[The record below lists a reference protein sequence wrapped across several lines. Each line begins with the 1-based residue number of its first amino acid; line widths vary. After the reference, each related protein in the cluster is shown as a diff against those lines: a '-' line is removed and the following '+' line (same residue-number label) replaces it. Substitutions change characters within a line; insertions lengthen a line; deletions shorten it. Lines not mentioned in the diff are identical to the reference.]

1 MTPRPASPVRQ
12 RAEAMSGGPS
22 LVKGPLQGYHHET
35 YVLWPPGGPGP
46 VKLREPRSTSLWF
59 DRRCFRSE
67 EELLRGLK
75 GRIDRVPDVI
85 DIEGM
90 GLQTFIEGR
99 TLGAHR
105 WWWGRRVPDAVFEQI
120 VAVFRQTVPITAGTL
135 DVERRCSPRDAPE
148 DGDTGGFLKRLVVFI
163 EEQVYAA
170 NRAEFGGLYEALG
183 VREES
188 LVRLEKSVAGLTGR
202 PFCLLHADLHRENF
216 ILDPRGGLWTID
228 WELAMVGDPLYD
240 LATHL
245 YLMRYPVDQEYR
257 MIREWCEA
265 VEAIRPGSSRGWKR
279 DLRLLTDF
287 KRAQSVYT
295 DTVRAAMSLHDET
308 GFRWAALP
316 RVAGKL
322 QDVLTA
328 AAGPLGL
335 EYVPGRREIMTAL
348 VHRHRAYAGPAA
360 GRSGRARR

>member
-1 MTPRPASPVRQ
+1 MNCGS
-12 RAEAMSGGPS
+12 S
-22 LVKGPLQGYHHET
+22 LVKGPLKGYHHET
-35 YVLWPPGGPGP
+35 YVLSPPGGPGP

-75 GRIDRVPDVI
+75 GRVDRVPDVV
-85 DIEGM
+85 DVAGM

-105 WWWGRRVPDAVFEQI
+105 WRWGRRLPDAVFEQI
-120 VAVFRQTVPITAGTL
+120 VTLFRQMVPITAETL
-135 DVERRCSPRDAPE
+135 RVERRCSPQDAPE
-148 DGDTGGFLKRLVVFI
+148 DGDTDGFLKRLIVFVG
-163 EEQVYAA
+163 EQVYEA
-170 NRAEFGGLYEALG
+170 NRADLGGLFEDLG
-183 VREES
+183 VGDES

-202 PFCLLHADLHRENF
+202 PFCLLHADLHRENLV
-216 ILDPRGGLWTID
+216 LDPRGRLWTID

-245 YLMRYPVDQEYR
+245 YLMRYPADQEAR
-257 MIREWCEA
+257 MIREWCEV
-265 VEAIRPGSSRGWKR
+265 VEAVRPGSSRAWKR
-279 DLRLLTDF
+279 DLRLITDF

-295 DTVRAAMSLHDET
+295 DTIRAAMSLRDQS

-316 RVAGKL
+316 RAAGKL
-322 QDVLTA
+322 HDVLTA

-335 EYVPGRREIMTAL
+335 EDVPGRREIMTAL
-348 VHRHRAYAGPAA
+348 IHRLREPTGEPSGEPTGLSPGEPAG
-360 GRSGRARR
+360 SARY

>member
-1 MTPRPASPVRQ
+1 
-12 RAEAMSGGPS
+12 MSGGAS
-22 LVKGPLQGYHHET
+22 LVRGPLRGYHHET
-35 YVLWPPGGPGP
+35 YVLSPPGGAGP

-67 EELLRGLK
+67 EQLLRGLK
-75 GRIDRVPDVI
+75 GRIDRVPDIV
-85 DIEGM
+85 DVEGM

-105 WWWGRRVPDAVFEQI
+105 WWGRRVPDPVFEQI
-120 VAVFRQTVPITAGTL
+120 VGLFRQMVPLTARTL
-135 DVERRCSPRDAPE
+135 RVERRCSPRDAPE
-148 DGDTGGFLKRLVVFI
+148 DGDTGGFLQRLVAFV

-170 NRAEFGGLYEALG
+170 NRPEFGALFADLG
-183 VREES
+183 VRDAS
-188 LVRLEKSVAGLTGR
+188 LVRLSEHATGLTER

-216 ILDPRGGLWTID
+216 VIDPEGGLWTID

-245 YLMRYPVDQEYR
+245 YLMRYPADQEER
-257 MIREWCEA
+257 LIREWCGV
-265 VEAIRPGSSRGWKR
+265 VEGIRPGSSRGWER
-279 DLRLLTDF
+279 DLRLITDF

-295 DTVRAAMSLHDET
+295 DIVRAAMSLRDET
-308 GFRWAALP
+308 GLRWSALP

-328 AAGPLGL
+328 AAGPLAL
-335 EYVPGRREIMTAL
+335 EDVPNRRQIMAAL
-348 VHRHRAYAGPAA
+348 VRRHRASAGTPAGEPGA
-360 GRSGRARR
+360 PGR

>member
-1 MTPRPASPVRQ
+1 MTPQLVSPVRQ
-12 RAEAMSGGPS
+12 RAEAMSVDSS
-22 LVKGPLQGYHHET
+22 LVKGPLKGYHHET
-35 YVLWPPGGPGP
+35 YVLSLPGGPGP

-59 DRRCFRSE
+59 DRRCFQSE

-75 GRIDRVPDVI
+75 GRIDRVPDVV
-85 DIEGM
+85 DVEGM

-105 WWWGRRVPDAVFEQI
+105 WRWGRRVPEAVFEQI
-120 VAVFRQTVPITAGTL
+120 VALFRQMVPITAETL
-135 DVERRCSPRDAPE
+135 HVERRCSPQDAPE
-148 DGDTGGFLKRLVVFI
+148 DGDTDGFLKRLVVFV

-170 NRAEFGGLYEALG
+170 NREQFGGLFEELG
-183 VREES
+183 VRDAS
-188 LVRLEKSVAGLTGR
+188 LVRLGRSVAGLSER

-216 ILDPRGGLWTID
+216 ILDRRRGLWTID

-245 YLMRYPVDQEYR
+245 YLMRYPADQEDR
-257 MIREWCEA
+257 MIREWCEV
-265 VEAIRPGSSRGWKR
+265 VESVRPGSSRGWQR
-279 DLRLLTDF
+279 DLRVITDF

-295 DTVRAAMSLHDET
+295 DTIRAAMSLHDET
-308 GFRWAALP
+308 GLRWAALP

-322 QDVLTA
+322 HDVLTA

-335 EYVPGRREIMTAL
+335 EDVPGRREIMAAL
-348 VHRHRAYAGPAA
+348 AHRHREYAA
-360 GRSGRARR
+360 GA